1 VEFIQKFRQA
11 YNTIKSTRKAIVFSY
26 LDEKII
32 ISDIDFSPVAE
43 LLASLYSPEPR
54 GRKPRDPVC
63 VLRSLILMVMLN
75 ETSITRWAKRLRSDE
90 FLSVI
95 AGWEPGKS
103 PSVST
108 FYQFLYRLQDGPY
121 KKKCSHIEKPSE
133 LDKGWHKRNFKKE
146 DKKKKKEQKKE
157 IDHQKQDSITQ
168 KLAEELLA
176 NSEQPRQND
185 LTKRLQD
192 LLMELGVKPSIK
204 KELIDPMELELC
216 GDGSSIVSGARKQ
229 GKCICNC
236 LKEKNIRKCDCHR
249 LYKDPDADFGYDP
262 YRDEYYYGDTMY
274 QICYSSKGH
283 DLPVNIIAGP
293 ASETDYTLSLKA
305 YDSCI
310 KTFREHDITAN
321 ITAAIMDAGHDAMGN
336 YFYFRQKDIPALIPL
351 NSRGA
356 KEAYRDNIKLSSRG
370 IPLCKGCIEMRHI
383 SYNKTKM
390 KHSFGCPVKR
400 GTHRKGNYIYVAHT
414 EECPLGA
421 LCSPDTKHGPV
432 VSISSRDNPRLFPD
446 IPRSSQKF
454 KELYK
459 LRTGTE
465 RSNAAKKEAYPFHR
479 ARLKS
484 RAARLIRLY
493 LIAIVEHRKAIYKE
507 DTKGLSKEQI
517 VELFENK
524 I

>member
-1 VEFIQKFRQA
+1 
-11 YNTIKSTRKAIVFSY
+11 
-26 LDEKII
+26 
-32 ISDIDFSPVAE
+32 
-43 LLASLYSPEPR
+43 
-54 GRKPRDPVC
+54 
-63 VLRSLILMVMLN
+63 
-75 ETSITRWAKRLRSDE
+75 
-90 FLSVI
+90 
-95 AGWEPGKS
+95 
-103 PSVST
+103 
-108 FYQFLYRLQDGPY
+108 
-121 KKKCSHIEKPSE
+121 
-133 LDKGWHKRNFKKE
+133 
-146 DKKKKKEQKKE
+146 
-157 IDHQKQDSITQ
+157 
-168 KLAEELLA
+168 
-176 NSEQPRQND
+176 
-185 LTKRLQD
+185 
-192 LLMELGVKPSIK
+192 
-204 KELIDPMELELC
+204 
-216 GDGSSIVSGARKQ
+216 
-229 GKCICNC
+229 
-236 LKEKNIRKCDCHR
+236 
-249 LYKDPDADFGYDP
+249 
-262 YRDEYYYGDTMY
+262 MY

-283 DLPVNIIAGP
+283 DLPVNIILGP

-310 KTFREHDITAN
+310 KTLGEHDITVN

-351 NSRGA
+351 NNRGA

-400 GTHRKGNYIYVAHT
+400 GTHRKGTYIYVAHT

-465 RSNAAKKEAYPFHR
+465 RSNAAKKEAYPFYR